1 MFSRCTKEYVHINI
15 YFLNNKMN
23 ASVFYTQLTYCTLRS
38 CNYHCVSRVFIF
50 FYLQVWNC
58 GVWCLDFFFP
68 LGSSLSLFCII
79 TTLVSSIISLS
90 ITVVSV
96 DPTSAKLYLHTVV
109 CGLWYA
115 DWQPSL
121 SLSLWA
127 PVLFG
132 REKTRLE
139 SNVPP
144 GSEWQWRLVRVRVGL
159 RSEPYTFWQVCRQF
173 FFTWTHAGS

>member
-1 MFSRCTKEYVHINI
+1 
-15 YFLNNKMN
+15 MN

-121 SLSLWA
+121 SLSLGSST
-127 PVLFG
+127 VRS
-132 REKTRLE
+132 RENTPWVKCSTRLRVAVTVGE
-139 SNVPP
+139 SQ
-144 GSEWQWRLVRVRVGL
+144 SWTQVRAIYILTSVSSV
-159 RSEPYTFWQVCRQF
+159 F
-173 FFTWTHAGS
+173 FHMDPCWIIKPR